1 MLAPLRRG
9 ALPVEA
15 LAAAGLQAGDRVSI
29 EAAEGDTIVIHRAV
43 PDVDAA
49 IGIFSGLYEPGYLEK
64 LRAGERW

>member
-1 MLAPLRRG
+1 
-9 ALPVEA
+9 

-29 EAAEGDTIVIHRAV
+29 EAAEGDTIVIQRVV
-43 PDVDAA
+43 PDVDSA